1 MPNAS
6 TVTLPDGAQL
16 NLVLADAGR
25 KPSEWAST
33 LGLGPMAAVVVLAG
47 GDDAVDE
54 ALRPRLT
61 QLLARGLVRTLGDLA
76 AQQGGAGQAL
86 CVVRACGPGVPAL
99 LGQAVADAGGP
110 VQLLGVAPEALLA
123 LPGVVAPAAAEPPVS
138 GLTHL
143 LGTPGL
149 AWGSELRAKVDA
161 VQALADAR
169 PATGNAAGGAR
180 PMLLVIGGGPGTLAE
195 VKQAVTRRWPVLLVE
210 GSGGAAE
217 ALARQFKAGEADN
230 GDPLVTDILAD
241 GHLCCITLGAKAAG
255 AVDALAAA
263 LRRESGGASV
273 LRLAWETFGALDRAA
288 GQQQKD
294 FDNVQGWILVL
305 GLVVVAM
312 SVAHSLA
319 QSKGWHGAVD
329 SLHYGLIVAPI
340 SVSALIAVSNRFSP
354 GKRWVLLRAAAEAL
368 KREIYRYRVRPNQA
382 PADGAPEKR
391 LQRAMEDITRRLA
404 RTEVNSMANPLYV
417 GAIPPAGAVATGD
430 DGLSLLGPDRYV
442 RLRLIDQ
449 LAFYGNR
456 TTRLERRASG
466 WQMVAIVV
474 GALGTLLAALGGD
487 WVSWVA
493 LTSALA
499 SAALAFVGYKQ
510 FETQL
515 TSYNQT
521 AADLK
526 NLLAWWTALLPDE
539 QAQPDNVDML
549 VTTAEKV
556 LADEQDSWAQN
567 MTNALAALR
576 TGRDEADPPPPGPSG
591 GAPAAA
597 AAIAVIA
604 VAGPAG
610 PEADSAQDP
619 AAPAAQAAP
628 APAAD
633 SDPGSPT
640 AAMDR

>member
-6 TVTLPDGAQL
+6 PITLPDGAQL
-16 NLVLADAGR
+16 NLVLAGAGS
-25 KPSEWAST
+25 KPGEWAT
-33 LGLGPMAAVVVLAG
+33 ALALQPMAALVVLAG
-47 GDDAVDE
+47 GDDTLDQ

-76 AQQGGAGQAL
+76 AQRGSGGQAL
-86 CVVRACGPGVPAL
+86 CVVRACGAGVPAL
-99 LGQAVADAGGP
+99 LGQVVADAAGP
-110 VQLLGVAPEALLA
+110 VQLLGVAPQVLLA
-123 LPGVVAPAAAEPPVS
+123 LPGTAAPAAAEAPVA

-149 AWGSELRAKVDA
+149 AWGSELRAKEDA
-161 VQALADAR
+161 EQALADAR
-169 PATGNAAGGAR
+169 PAAGTAAGGAR
-180 PMLLVIGGGPGTLAE
+180 PMLLVIGGGPATLGE

-210 GSGGAAE
+210 GSGGAAD
-217 ALARQFKAGEADN
+217 ALARQFKAGTADHE
-230 GDPLVTDILAD
+230 DPLVTDILAD
-241 GHLCCITLGAKAAG
+241 GHISCITLGDKAAG
-255 AVDALAAA
+255 AVDALSAA

-273 LRLAWETFGALDRAA
+273 LRLAWETFGALDQAA

-312 SVAHSLA
+312 SVTHSLGK
-319 QSKGWHGAVD
+319 SNGWTWVVD

-368 KREIYRYRVRPNQA
+368 KREIYRYRVRPSQA
-382 PADGAPEKR
+382 PADGAPEKC
-391 LQRAMEDITRRLA
+391 LQQAMEDITRRLA

-417 GAIPPAGAVATGD
+417 GAIPPAGAVAAGD
-430 DGLSLLGPDRYV
+430 DGLSLLGTDRYV
-442 RLRLIDQ
+442 RLRLSDQ

-456 TTRLERRASG
+456 TSRLERRASG

-499 SAALAFVGYKQ
+499 SAALAFVGFKQ

-539 QAQPDNVDML
+539 QADPANVDKL
-549 VTTAEKV
+549 VTTTEKV
-556 LADEQDSWAQN
+556 LADEQDSWAQS

-576 TGRDEADPPPPGPSG
+576 TGQDDTDPPPAAPAPGVSAAPADAAPAAAEPDATDAAGAPGSTGPAPDAGPSPADPPADPPP
-591 GAPAAA
+591 AP
-597 AAIAVIA
+597 
-604 VAGPAG
+604 P
-610 PEADSAQDP
+610 
-619 AAPAAQAAP
+619 
-628 APAAD
+628 
-633 SDPGSPT
+633 
-640 AAMDR
+640 DR